1 MGLCRGG
8 GAARHEC
15 QCDQSKGR
23 SVTVLRVACFD
34 SASAKRNGPSAR
46 EAPGPSR
53 FGARGK
59 GTFGLTIPSAHRSR
73 QCATLPPAFAL
84 IILSQDIPG
93 FPKSLG
99 CRLTFKLRTPSGHP
113 RTGFFISG
121 PLRVRETGRRNPTIV
136 TIYELTVEEGSPLM
150 DPRAQ
155 SGHRRCKGDH
165 EDEGAGE
172 THHQHARHYGRDQIN
187 RSWSLA
193 FADQV
198 EVPTVAFIPISMKVH
213 DSSPRVRA

>member
-1 MGLCRGG
+1 M
-8 GAARHEC
+8 AIATT
-15 QCDQSKGR
+15 QAWTPVQSKR
-23 SVTVLRVACFD
+23 KAAVDLDPT
-34 SASAKRNGPSAR
+34 GP
-46 EAPGPSR
+46 
-53 FGARGK
+53 
-59 GTFGLTIPSAHRSR
+59 
-73 QCATLPPAFAL
+73 
-84 IILSQDIPG
+84 
-93 FPKSLG
+93 
-99 CRLTFKLRTPSGHP
+99 
-113 RTGFFISG
+113 
-121 PLRVRETGRRNPTIV
+121 
-136 TIYELTVEEGSPLM
+136 VEEGCPLV

-165 EDEGAGE
+165 EGEGAGE